1 VTVYRVTAKRWA
13 RGWELHIDGE
23 GVTQSRSLGDAESMV
38 RDYVALLH
46 DVAVDSFDVEITPE
60 VGGGLDDSVRTARE
74 AVASAESARRSAAQA
89 SRAIAARLR
98 GAGLTGRDIAVV
110 LGVSAQRVSQ
120 LLRDAGP
127 AAGA

>member
-23 GVTQSRSLGDAESMV
+23 GVTQSRSLADAEGMV

-46 DVAVDSFDVEITPE
+46 DVAVDSFDIEITPE

-74 AVASAESARRSAAQA
+74 AVASAETARRSAAKA
-89 SRAIAARLR
+89 SRAVAARLR

-127 AAGA
+127 AEGG

>member
-1 VTVYRVTAKRWA
+1 MTVYRVTAKRWA

-38 RDYVALLH
+38 RDYIALLRE
-46 DVAVDSFDVEITPE
+46 VPVDSFDVEIAPE
-60 VGGGLDDSVRTARE
+60 VGGGLDDAVRTARE
-74 AVASAESARRSAAQA
+74 AVASAETARRSAAQA

-98 GAGLTGRDIAVV
+98 NAGLTGRDIAIV

-120 LLRDAGP
+120 LLRDAGR
-127 AAGA
+127 ATGA